1 MEEIAQVSKH
11 FTKRFMLLLVK
22 GQYWGIP
29 LEFKLAPGV
38 TAEDID
44 HSVRDFEVTAS
55 RLVMPPEA
63 AFNSVQVFNFDDT
76 QWSSGPL
83 PRGVSSHN
91 TIIYVSDF
99 GARWVQDFFLW
110 SAAGRSKH
118 MVKLVFRVAGEDVV
132 ASYDGIWHH

>member
-1 MEEIAQVSKH
+1 MMEEIAEVSKH
-11 FTKRFMLLLVK
+11 FTRRFLKLLVA

-38 TAEDID
+38 TADDID
-44 HSVRDFEVTAS
+44 HSVREFEISSS

-63 AFNSVQVFNFDDT
+63 AFASVQVFNFDDSK
-76 QWSSGPL
+76 WNSGPC
-83 PRGVSSHN
+83 PKGVASHN

-99 GARWVQDFFLW
+99 GAKWVQDFFLW

-118 MVKLVFRVAGEDVV
+118 MVKLV
-132 ASYDGIWHH
+132 